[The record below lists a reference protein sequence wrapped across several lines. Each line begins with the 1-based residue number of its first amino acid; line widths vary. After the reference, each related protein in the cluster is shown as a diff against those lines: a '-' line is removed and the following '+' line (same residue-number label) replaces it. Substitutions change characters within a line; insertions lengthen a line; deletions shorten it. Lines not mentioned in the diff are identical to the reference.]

1 MAYSFNTTTA
11 SVAGSART
19 PLISVVFT
27 DAAAEIDITDADAG
41 TGHLYE
47 SGISNPSCTIEL
59 VGNPA
64 IAIGATGA
72 TTISWTDGT
81 SSTMTDSVV
90 TNVETRGSID
100 DKITMSVTVRPNP
113 A

>member
-1 MAYSFNTTTA
+1 MAYSFNGTTA

-19 PLISVVFT
+19 PLVSVTFT

-47 SGISNPSCTIEL
+47 AGISNPSCTIEL
-59 VGNPA
+59 VGNPS
-64 IAIGATGA
+64 IAVGATGA
-72 TTISWTDGT
+72 TTITWTDAT
-81 SSTMTDSVV
+81 TNTMTDSVV
-90 TNVETRGSID
+90 TNVETSGSLD
-100 DKITMSVTVRPNP
+100 DKITTSVTVRPNP